1 MLQFLFKIFVTP
13 ENIVGI
19 ILKFIE
25 VIGMCFIF
33 RCLEL
38 KWWKSL
44 IPFYDEFTLYQKV
57 FKHKYITFISN
68 TLFLLLQF
76 KCVSLFRKYIL
87 GNIFTLIKTRDFS
100 ELEID
105 AIYLIVL
112 VLIYCIAFLICFI
125 FQRIANIKAL
135 QILRLPAVFQIF
147 TFLIPDIFLFI
158 DAIYYLHKKK
168 KEQQA

>member
-19 ILKFIE
+19 ILKLIE

-33 RCLEL
+33 HCLGL

-57 FKHKYITFISN
+57 FKHKYITSGFEEIYDI
-68 TLFLLLQF
+68 F
-76 KCVSLFRKYIL
+76 
-87 GNIFTLIKTRDFS
+87 GNIFTLIKTRDFL

-125 FQRIANIKAL
+125 FQRIANMKAL
-135 QILRLPAVFQIF
+135 QILRLPVVFQIF

-158 DAIYYLHKKK
+158 DAIYSLYKKK
-168 KEQQA
+168 KEQQV